1 MSKERLVIDQA
12 LCDLVRY
19 VLQGGANVKEAAKM
33 TGASTATISRIRAAG
48 YSADRYM
55 ENTKQRL
62 KDERIQQRLEA
73 QGMTD
78 HGSEFANFTKD
89 ALKGQLKMELPAEEQ
104 KPEMSEQAKM
114 MRFQAAQVDKLYMMM
129 NRINDNLCQLLRA
142 IRKE

>member
-19 VLQGGANVKEAAKM
+19 VLQGGANVKDAAKM

-48 YSADRYM
+48 YSAEKYL

-62 KDERIQQRLEA
+62 KDERIQQRLEE
-73 QGMTD
+73 QEMK
-78 HGSEFANFTKD
+78 SLEPEIP
-89 ALKGQLKMELPAEEQ
+89 GQLKMELPAEEQ
-104 KPEMSEQAKM
+104 KPEMSEQTKR
-114 MRFQAAQVDKLYMMM
+114 MRFEAAQVDKIYMMLS
-129 NRINDNLCQLLRA
+129 RINDSLCQLVRA

>member
-1 MSKERLVIDQA
+1 MSKERLTIDQA

-19 VLQGGANVKEAAKM
+19 VLQGGANVKDAAKM

-73 QGMTD
+73 QEMK
-78 HGSEFANFTKD
+78 SLEPEIP
-89 ALKGQLKMELPAEEQ
+89 GQLKMELPAEEQ
-104 KPEMSEQAKM
+104 KPEMSEQAKR
-114 MRFQAAQVDKLYMMM
+114 MRFEAAQVDKIYMMLS
-129 NRINDNLCQLLRA
+129 RINDSLCQLVRA